1 MSAGLWHDLMA
12 RLATT
17 KPDEAE
23 AEPGT
28 ATERGV
34 RLVDGELRY
43 SDMWLDDEAADDP
56 GDPRNDGDE
65 TA

>member
-1 MSAGLWHDLMA
+1 MA

-43 SDMWLDDEAADDP
+43 SDMWLDDEAVDD
-56 GDPRNDGDE
+56 DGAPPD
-65 TA
+65 AVR